1 MKKQSKNYK
10 EALAKIDKNKL
21 YTKEE
26 AIKLAKETS
35 TSKFDAS
42 VEVAMRLNLDT
53 KKSDQ
58 QLRGA
63 IVLPNGTGK
72 SKKVLVIAKG
82 DQAKAATEAG
92 ADYVGDTDMLQK
104 SKKKIGLILM

>member
-1 MKKQSKNYK
+1 MRKQGKKYN
-10 EALAKIDKNKL
+10 EALQKIEKGKL
-21 YTKEE
+21 YAKED
-26 AIKLAKETS
+26 AVKLIKETS
-35 TSKFDAS
+35 TSKFDAT

-72 SKKVLVIAKG
+72 SKKVLVVAKVS
-82 DQAKAATEAG
+82 EIPS
-92 ADYVGDTDMLQK
+92 K
-104 SKKKIGLILM
+104 SLSIIDSLVPVLLLALYLDSI